1 MCFAKMSSVLSN
13 TFNKHAILKLPTCF
27 NNTLCFLYIYIY
39 QPPFSCF
46 LLFLQAHPSE
56 LCWLLIPPQRMIS
69 PNLCQSAKSGQ

>member
-27 NNTLCFLYIYIY
+27 NNTLCFLYIY

-56 LCWLLIPPQRMIS
+56 LCCLSERQVRAMIIPSLNAQ
-69 PNLCQSAKSGQ
+69 